1 MAIFSSGLL
10 LVSWYCFV
18 RVQHKFDQPLIPVGL
33 LLLLS
38 SHLAGVRLFFR
49 RDSCWS
55 LAVSL
60 FESSRRPINFSSGL
74 LLVFCFTPRI
84 SGVFDRILIGTSV
97 DLLSSTSRVSLM
109 LDQFLIATPFGL
121 LFIHHSLLASES
133 CRCLISFALLRRNAL
148 LERSG
153 LARDLWPLCQKF
165 RPLFGHFQTTPQF
178 LFF

>member
-1 MAIFSSGLL
+1 MRRRKVSGSGCSPAVDLYKTSRCMAIFSSGLL

-60 FESSRRPINFSSGL
+60 FESSRRSIHFSSGL

-121 LFIHHSLLASES
+121 LFIHSLPANLA
-133 CRCLISFALLRRNAL
+133 
-148 LERSG
+148 G
-153 LARDLWPLCQKF
+153 V
-165 RPLFGHFQTTPQF
+165 
-178 LFF
+178 